1 MDYSNRVNSK
11 KGSGGVADI
20 QETKVHT
27 KHRLKELLTTQ
38 VLDLDSDPYVFRN
51 HLGLLEC
58 RLCLTTH
65 VSESS
70 YISHIGGRKHQ
81 MNLDKRRILDEKFN
95 NRLQTSGNGSQ
106 NASIISI
113 NNTPKR
119 TWTKIGRPAFKVTKI
134 RDTDTSKMGL
144 LVNVKYPST
153 TAEDPLFRIMS
164 YYELSTKNQNVAVS
178 YLHKDASD
186 KDDIEPND
194 FQYLVITA
202 EPYENICFAI
212 PNDKEIDKPSEL
224 GQMSDTF
231 WWYWDEDTKE
241 FFLQFLYK

>member
-11 KGSGGVADI
+11 KGSGGVADVH
-20 QETKVHT
+20 ETKVHT
-27 KHRLKELLTTQ
+27 RRRLKELLTTQ
-38 VLDLDSDPYVFRN
+38 VLDIDSDPYVFRN

-81 MNLDKRRILDEKFN
+81 MNLEKRKILDEKYTKNQQSTNTSTN
-95 NRLQTSGNGSQ
+95 NTSV
-106 NASIISI
+106 ISI
-113 NNTPKR
+113 SNTAKR
-119 TWTKIGRPAFKVTKI
+119 SWTKIGRPAFKVTKI
-134 RDTDTSKMGL
+134 RDTETLQMGL
-144 LVNVKYPST
+144 LINVKYPNT
-153 TAEDPLFRIMS
+153 LVEEPFFRIMS
-164 YYELSTKNQNVAVS
+164 YYELSTKNQNVALS
-178 YLHKDASD
+178 YVHKESQD
-186 KDDIEPND
+186 KEDIDPNNW
-194 FQYLVITA
+194 QYLVITA

-212 PNDKEIDKPSEL
+212 PNNKEIDKPTIL
-224 GQMSDTF
+224 GQMSNNF

>member
-11 KGSGGVADI
+11 KGSGGVADV

-27 KHRLKELLTTQ
+27 KRRLKELLTTQ

-81 MNLDKRRILDEKFN
+81 MNLEKRKILDEKYSKN
-95 NRLQTSGNGSQ
+95 QQGSNGAGN

-119 TWTKIGRPAFKVTKI
+119 SWTKIGRPAFKVTKI
-134 RDTDTSKMGL
+134 RDTDTLQMGL
-144 LVNVKYPST
+144 LVNAKYPHT
-153 TAEDPLFRIMS
+153 TVEEPFFRIMS
-164 YYELSTKNQNVAVS
+164 YYELSEKSQNMAMS
-178 YLHKDASD
+178 YIHRESED
-186 KDDIEPND
+186 KDDVDPNKW
-194 FQYLVITA
+194 QYLVITA
-202 EPYENICFAI
+202 EPYENICIAI
-212 PNDKEIDKPSEL
+212 PNDKEIDKPSVL
-224 GQMSDTF
+224 GQISNTF

-241 FFLQFLYK
+241 FFLQLLYK

>member
-11 KGSGGVADI
+11 KGSGGVADV

-27 KHRLKELLTTQ
+27 RRRLKELLTTQ

-81 MNLDKRRILDEKFN
+81 MNLEKRQILDEKYSKN
-95 NRLQTSGNGSQ
+95 QQGINSTN
-106 NASIISI
+106 NASVISI

-119 TWTKIGRPAFKVTKI
+119 SWTKIGRPAFKVTKI
-134 RDTDTSKMGL
+134 RNTETLQMGL
-144 LVNVKYPST
+144 LINAKYPNA
-153 TAEDPLFRIMS
+153 TAEEPFFRIMS
-164 YYELSTKNQNVAVS
+164 YYELSTKNQNVALS
-178 YLHKDASD
+178 YVHKEAQDKEDAD
-186 KDDIEPND
+186 PNNW
-194 FQYLVITA
+194 QYLVITA

-212 PNDKEIDKPSEL
+212 PNNKEIDKPAVL

-231 WWYWDEDTKE
+231 WWYWDEDTKD